1 MRDIPDGRR
10 SLAAYRPW
18 FYAAAVYNAVWG
30 TATILFPHAYFE
42 LIGMGQL
49 DQPAFWRVVGM
60 LLLIYAPA
68 FWWVARNPWR
78 HPHLVLIATAG
89 KVLGPIGFLAAYLAG
104 ELPGRFGLLM
114 ITNDLI
120 WLPAFFLLP
129 AGCCQDRRAGRSAEG
144 RRFLPLGD
152 PCQRLYAVEFRQS
165 RSTRS

>member
-1 MRDIPDGRR
+1 MSDAPSGKR

-42 LIGMGQL
+42 LIGMDRL
-49 DQPAFWRVVGM
+49 DHPALWRGVGM

-104 ELPGRFGLLM
+104 ELPARFGLLM

-120 WLPAFFLLP
+120 WLPAFFLYLRAV
-129 AGCCQDRRAGRSAEG
+129 AGTGG
-144 RRFLPLGD
+144 LGALLMGGGSSCYGITHMGKTD
-152 PCQRLYAVEFRQS
+152 KES
-165 RSTRS
+165 E

>member
-1 MRDIPDGRR
+1 MSDAPSGKR

-42 LIGMGQL
+42 LIGMDRL
-49 DQPAFWRVVGM
+49 DHPALWRGVGM

-104 ELPGRFGLLM
+104 ELPARFGLLM

-120 WLPAFFLLP
+120 WLPAFFLYLRAV
-129 AGCCQDRRAGRSAEG
+129 AGTGG
-144 RRFLPLGD
+144 LGALLKGGGSSCYGITHMGKTD
-152 PCQRLYAVEFRQS
+152 KES
-165 RSTRS
+165 E

>member
-1 MRDIPDGRR
+1 MNDVPDGRR

-42 LIGMGQL
+42 LIGMDRL
-49 DQPAFWRVVGM
+49 DHPALWRGVGM

-104 ELPGRFGLLM
+104 ELPARFGLMM

-120 WLPAFFLLP
+120 WLHAFFLYLRVV
-129 AGCCQDRRAGRSAEG
+129 ARTGG
-144 RRFLPLGD
+144 LGALLKGD
-152 PCQRLYAVEFRQS
+152 DFS
-165 RSTRS
+165 R